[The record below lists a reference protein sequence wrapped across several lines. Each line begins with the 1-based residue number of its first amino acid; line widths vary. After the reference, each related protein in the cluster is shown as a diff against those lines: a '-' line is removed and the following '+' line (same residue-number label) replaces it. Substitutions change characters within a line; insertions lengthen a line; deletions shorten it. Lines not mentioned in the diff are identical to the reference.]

1 MDRRLARARWPPYH
15 HGWKLYLDQV
25 VPESLATMVVDNDDF
40 AAPLLVSST
49 PLGPRR
55 ASSSSHAGSST
66 GVLLR
71 FDKEL
76 PLDEWIAL
84 FKAADYNRWW
94 GERHARAALDYAYL
108 VVTAWLAGRAVGSAI
123 VWSDGVNFA
132 LIDDVVVHPSHRGH
146 GVGTRVVNEALAR
159 IRAAGIASVQ
169 ILPIPGRE
177 SFFARLGFVVQDGAT
192 VMDLA
197 GEDS

>member
-1 MDRRLARARWPPYH
+1 
-15 HGWKLYLDQV
+15 
-25 VPESLATMVVDNDDF
+25 MVVDNDDF
-40 AAPLLVSST
+40 AAPLLVRSS
-49 PLGPRR
+49 P
-55 ASSSSHAGSST
+55 AVGSST

-76 PLDEWIAL
+76 PLEEWIAL

-108 VVTAWLAGRAVGSAI
+108 VATGWLEGRAVGSVT

-132 LIDDVVVHPSHRGH
+132 LMDDVVVHPSHRGC
-146 GVGTRVVNEALAR
+146 GLATRLVTEVLAR
-159 IRAAGIASVQ
+159 IRAAGIPSVQ
-169 ILPIPGRE
+169 VLPIPGRE
-177 SFFARLGFVVQDGAT
+177 SFFARLGFVVQDKAT

-197 GEDS
+197 DEAF